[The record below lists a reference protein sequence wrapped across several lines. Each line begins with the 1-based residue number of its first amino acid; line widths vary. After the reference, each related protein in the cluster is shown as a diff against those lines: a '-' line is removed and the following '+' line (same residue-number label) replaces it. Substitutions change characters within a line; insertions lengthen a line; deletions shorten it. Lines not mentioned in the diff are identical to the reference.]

1 MRNILTCT
9 LAVIAILT
17 LITFDVSA
25 KTRTY
30 QLPDG
35 VTEFLPGPG
44 QDVAE
49 NNCLAC
55 HSSDYISTQPRKLG
69 KGFWQAEVT
78 RMRKAFGAE
87 ISDDDAKIIVDY
99 LSRTY

>member
-1 MRNILTCT
+1 MRNILTCAWAAIT
-9 LAVIAILT
+9 ILT
-17 LITFDVSA
+17 SMTCDVSA
-25 KTRTY
+25 KPRTY

-35 VTEFLPGPG
+35 VTELLPGPG

-69 KGFWQAEVT
+69 KVFWQAEVT

-87 ISDDDAKIIVDY
+87 ITDDDAKIIVDY